1 MTRDD
6 ACTNTT
12 NHPLP
17 LLASGRA
24 FQKTDQVRFDN
35 SFVEY
40 SSVNRADIP
49 NQQLSLTGLK
59 PYRLMSIN
67 RGLFGSPRVHATTLI
82 QIQRRM
88 EIIAKNHRRPRAL
101 V

>member
-24 FQKTDQVRFDN
+24 FQNQTKSAST
-35 SFVEY
+35 
-40 SSVNRADIP
+40 IP
-49 NQQLSLTGLK
+49 SWN
-59 PYRLMSIN
+59 
-67 RGLFGSPRVHATTLI
+67 TL
-82 QIQRRM
+82 QETQRTFQT
-88 EIIAKNHRRPRAL
+88 HDYPQPD
-101 V
+101 